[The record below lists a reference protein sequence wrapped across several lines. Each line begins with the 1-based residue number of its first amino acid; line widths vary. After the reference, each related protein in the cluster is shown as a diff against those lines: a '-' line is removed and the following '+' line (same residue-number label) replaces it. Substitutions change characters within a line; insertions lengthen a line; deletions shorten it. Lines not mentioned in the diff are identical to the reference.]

1 MSDSVDVVLHVD
13 TSVDVPLGQ
22 PGTPGQSAYAL
33 AVSRGFD
40 GSEEQWLA
48 EQKGADGQPGPT
60 AVSADAGNAA
70 VLGSDDLIYV
80 PESTGGGASNWGD
93 LGGNL
98 ADQTDLQAAL
108 DAKADSASL
117 GSAASAD
124 TTDFATAAQGAL
136 ADSAVQ
142 PGALGSAAAQPSSA
156 FATAAQGAK
165 ADSAVQPGSLGTAAA
180 LNAPASGNAAAG
192 EAVKG
197 SDTRLSDS
205 RTPTAHTHTAAQIS
219 DFADAADA
227 RVAAGISGKLD
238 SSAAP
243 ELIRDTM
250 GIALVAGPGV
260 IITVNDAGDTITIDS
275 LAIAAGSADNPHSSK
290 TDARNGAL
298 PKNWW
303 RYTGT
308 APTDNPT
315 NWLPGDE
322 WISA

>member
-22 PGTPGQSAYAL
+22 PGSPGQSAYAL
-33 AVSRGFD
+33 AVSRGFG

-70 VLGSDDLIYV
+70 VLGSDGLVYV
-80 PESTGGGASNWGD
+80 PGSTGGGASNWGD

-205 RTPTAHTHTAAQIS
+205 RTPTAHTHTASQVS
-219 DFADAADA
+219 DFDSAADA
-227 RVAAGISGKLD
+227 RVSAGTSGKLVPAD
-238 SSAAP
+238 
-243 ELIRDTM
+243 
-250 GIALVAGPGV
+250 
-260 IITVNDAGDTITIDS
+260 
-275 LAIAAGSADNPHSSK
+275 GSAGQVLRKNSGTTGDFGWGSDLSTAIGSANNPHTSAS
-290 TDARNGAL
+290 DARNSAL
-298 PKNWW
+298 PKNF
-303 RYTGT
+303 YQCSTT
-308 APTDNPT
+308 PTTWVD
-315 NWLPGDE
+315 GDE
-322 WISA
+322 WIVK